1 MVSGV
6 RQKAFIWIHEKRT
19 KVSTSHH
26 LFFTSCHLTFLFL
39 WESSSEIWS
48 HRKNRVFKSSNI
60 EKYNFMTTSR
70 IFSESHLSFCCSKRW
85 TAWSC
90 LTLLEHAWTCS
101 NLLEQAW
108 TCLKHAWICLN
119 MLEHTWT
126 CLNMLEHTWTCLNRL
141 EHAWTCLKLLET
153 AWTCLNLLDHPWTCL
168 NMLDHPWTWS
178 NFHELAR
185 ISENLLDLAQICGIL
200 LKIAES
206 CIKLKTWN
214 LNLILVRK
222 LKWKMKAE
230 AF

>member
-90 LTLLEHAWTCS
+90 LTLLEHAWTCLNMLKPARTS
-101 NLLEQAW
+101 LNMLE
-108 TCLKHAWICLN
+108 TCLNMLKHAWAYLN
-119 MLEHTWT
+119 MPEHAWTYLNMFEQAWT
-126 CLNMLEHTWTCLNRL
+126 CLNMLETAWNCLNLLEPAWPSMNML
-141 EHAWTCLKLLET
+141 EHAWPSLNMVKL
-153 AWTCLNLLDHPWTCL
+153 PWTC
-168 NMLDHPWTWS
+168 
-178 NFHELAR
+178 
-185 ISENLLDLAQICGIL
+185 
-200 LKIAES
+200 
-206 CIKLKTWN
+206 
-214 LNLILVRK
+214 
-222 LKWKMKAE
+222 
-230 AF
+230 